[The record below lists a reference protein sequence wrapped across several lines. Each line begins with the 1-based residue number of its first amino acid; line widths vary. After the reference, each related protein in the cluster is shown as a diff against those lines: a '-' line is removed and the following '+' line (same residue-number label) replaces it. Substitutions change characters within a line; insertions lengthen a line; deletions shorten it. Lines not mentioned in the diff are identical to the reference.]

1 MSITSTLCN
10 FMLNSILAQDIP
22 IYCGGTTSSSINSC
36 APMFDIPDVLGIP
49 TIRAISAN
57 SSGPWAKGHAVP
69 RVPQVHM
76 MLSKLI
82 IPKLLGFVD
91 LQHYI
96 PIHLVLDTDPSGNKH
111 LSDGTQKRWLLW
123 FLTAFSPRTP
133 SELV

>member
-1 MSITSTLCN
+1 
-10 FMLNSILAQDIP
+10 MLNSILAQDVP

-76 MLSKLI
+76 MLSNVDHAQTVRLRGSSTATS
-82 IPKLLGFVD
+82 PSLG
-91 LQHYI
+91 
-96 PIHLVLDTDPSGNKH
+96 SGH
-111 LSDGTQKRWLLW
+111 
-123 FLTAFSPRTP
+123 
-133 SELV
+133 